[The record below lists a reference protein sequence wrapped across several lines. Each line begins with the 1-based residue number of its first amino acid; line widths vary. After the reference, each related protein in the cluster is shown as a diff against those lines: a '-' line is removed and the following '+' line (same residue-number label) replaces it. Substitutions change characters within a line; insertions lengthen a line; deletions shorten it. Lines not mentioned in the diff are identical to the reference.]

1 MKKILLSLV
10 AVFAAMSVSADDAV
24 WQKTFS
30 PISSA
35 DDLTGVHTAVAV
47 DGSVYASSTT
57 DQGFTFG
64 ATTIERDNNAIYSCL
79 VKYDKEG
86 TEKWAVLV
94 NGEST
99 ITAMTTDADGN
110 VYVGGTFKAASLAF
124 NNADGTSTISVE
136 GSADV
141 TSGFI
146 AKVSAEGVVQTA
158 KAFTPQVDAEVG
170 AAWNTIFDEPAYA
183 DYAYPM
189 TVSPNKIVVDG
200 DKVYVSALYRGDV
213 PSLGWEGHYTGAT
226 YDMGMGI
233 LSYYDN
239 SSYGVFSLNMSDLNS
254 STSIVTLGSTDLIVE
269 EKNYR
274 PEAFTFVVNDGGVY
288 VAFFGWGK
296 LTLAKSATDKK
307 DFSFAVSTDPTSD
320 ANEYAFVL
328 STIANLNYTIT
339 FNNDPYELSWDALF
353 NLYSD
358 VIDGKAVIGGTFQGV
373 FPLDKDVVSNKN
385 MSFVALA
392 NLASSTVTTW
402 TNQEETEGD
411 DVTSVA
417 RALIVTGEETHLSTE
432 KAVYHFKT
440 ANLANAGEPED
451 FGVLDANQKND
462 QYVGMVSTDEA
473 MVVVMGR
480 ELEQTAVEAVK
491 AATVAG
497 GAKFYG
503 IDGVELSAPQKGVSI
518 VKTAD
523 GVKKIIK

>member
-35 DDLTGVHTAVAV
+35 DDLAGVHTAVAV

-64 ATTIERDNNAIYSCL
+64 TTTIERDNNAIYSCL

-124 NNADGTSTISVE
+124 NNADGTSTVSVE

-141 TSGFI
+141 TSGFV

-158 KAFTPQVDAEVG
+158 KAFTPKVD
-170 AAWNTIFDEPAYA
+170 DEASEAYA
-183 DYAYPM
+183 DYVYPM

-226 YDMGMGI
+226 YDTGMI
-233 LSYYDN
+233 LAYYDI
-239 SSYGVFSLNMSDLNS
+239 SSYGVFSLPKSDLNG
-254 STSIVTLGSTDLIVE
+254 STSIVTLGSTDLVVE
-269 EKNYR
+269 DMNYG
-274 PEAFTFVVNDGGVY
+274 PKAFTFVVNDGGVY
-288 VAFFGWGK
+288 VAFFGWGN

-307 DFSFAVSTDPTSD
+307 DFTFAVSTDPSSD
-320 ANEYAFVL
+320 AHEYAFVL

-339 FNNDPYELSWDALF
+339 FNNDPYELGWDEIF

-373 FPLDKDVVSNKN
+373 FPLDKDVVTNKN

-440 ANLANAGEPED
+440 ANLANAGDPEE
-451 FGVLDANQKND
+451 FGVLDADQKND

-480 ELEQTAVEAVK
+480 ELEPTAVEAVK

-497 GAKFYG
+497 GVKIYG
-503 IDGVELSAPQKGVSI
+503 IDGVELSAPQKGLNI

-523 GVKKIIK
+523 GVIKIAK